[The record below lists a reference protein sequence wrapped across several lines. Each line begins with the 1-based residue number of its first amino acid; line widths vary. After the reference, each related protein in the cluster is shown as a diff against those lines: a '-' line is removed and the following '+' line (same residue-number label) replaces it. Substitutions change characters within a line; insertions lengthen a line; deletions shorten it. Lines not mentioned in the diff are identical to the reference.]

1 PERERRRPLVDLDP
15 VDRECVTRIPTGIA
29 DAVAEKVAARDE
41 AADDRPVALLGAFA
55 GAESD
60 PGNVAEHVFYGTGAL
75 LLDDRLRDV
84 EDRDGETG
92 DAGVGDLVGCR
103 TEWRVCRGRG
113 LRRRVRLRGRR
124 RRGDRPSGRR
134 LSDGGATRPAR
145 LHRHRR
151 QRHVGFL
158 LGRGR
163 GCAGR
168 RLLLIRRDLL
178 WRRRWRLFG
187 GRVIACSR
195 FRLGLYRAAEAEQ
208 RRSYEPGGGAHRVSD
223 VPSRW
228 PHRNAPLYFRSLE
241 YYS

>member
-1 PERERRRPLVDLDP
+1 
-15 VDRECVTRIPTGIA
+15 
-29 DAVAEKVAARDE
+29 
-41 AADDRPVALLGAFA
+41 
-55 GAESD
+55 
-60 PGNVAEHVFYGTGAL
+60 
-75 LLDDRLRDV
+75 
-84 EDRDGETG
+84 
-92 DAGVGDLVGCR
+92 
-103 TEWRVCRGRG
+103 EWRVCRGRG
-113 LRRRVRLRGRR
+113 LRRRVRLGGRR

-163 GCAGR
+163 GCAGW

-187 GRVIACSR
+187 GGLIAFSR
-195 FRLGLYRAAEAEQ
+195 FRLGLYRAAGAEQ
-208 RRSYEPGGGAHRVSD
+208 RRSYVPGGRAELVSD

-228 PHRNAPLYFRSLE
+228 PHRNARSTLE
-241 YYS
+241 VLNTAVDLRISCYTAAIRSTMLNIQQPGIIYISSTSFYL